1 MSWPWAFT
9 RVNDEEEG
17 GSNGGVG
24 SGGGGGGV
32 SNSSSPNN
40 VETEGWVDFAT
51 VKVTCGIPMRGGSL
65 ISVGMIY
72 G

>member
-24 SGGGGGGV
+24 SGGGGGGGGV

-51 VKVTCGIPMRGGSL
+51 VKVTCGGSL